1 MPSNQTEERRNAAQK
16 FADAHSAADQ
26 IGDGDLKLAV
36 KAICHLAEGLG
47 GLVRDLDDDV
57 WWTKAAI
64 NGTGELPGEP
74 LTTAIADLA
83 TIVDGLQLT
92 RTEERKRGLF

>member
-16 FADAHSAADQ
+16 FADAHSTADQ
-26 IGDGDLKLAV
+26 IADQDLKLAL
-36 KAICHLAEGLG
+36 KTACYLAEGLG

-57 WWTKAAI
+57 WWTKAAL
-64 NGTGELPGEP
+64 NGAGDLPGEA
-74 LTTAIADLA
+74 LTSAIADLA
-83 TIVDGLQLT
+83 TIVDGLQPT

>member
-1 MPSNQTEERRNAAQK
+1 MPSNQTEERRSAAQK

-26 IGDGDLKLAV
+26 IGDQDLKLAV
-36 KAICHLAEGLG
+36 KAACYLAEGLG
-47 GLVRDLDDDV
+47 ALLRDLDDDL

-83 TIVDGLQLT
+83 TIVDGLQGS
-92 RTEERKRGLF
+92 RAEERRRGLF